1 MGTKTTKENKN
12 IQKKTPH
19 FLWLLIRLMNIFDQL
34 TDILILILPLKMGL
48 LTFMSLAYELFA
60 IQRNNSY
67 FLIYI
72 LLNI

>member
-12 IQKKTPH
+12 IQKNPH

-48 LTFMSLAYELFA
+48 LTFVSLAYELFA

>member
-12 IQKKTPH
+12 IQKNPR

-34 TDILILILPLKMGL
+34 IDILILPLKMGL
-48 LTFMSLAYELFA
+48 LTFVSLAYELFA

>member
-1 MGTKTTKENKN
+1 
-12 IQKKTPH
+12 
-19 FLWLLIRLMNIFDQL
+19 MNIFDQL

-48 LTFMSLAYELFA
+48 LTFVSLAYELFA

>member
-12 IQKKTPH
+12 IQKNPH

-34 TDILILILPLKMGL
+34 TEILILILPLKMGL
-48 LTFMSLAYELFA
+48 LTFVSLAYELFA

>member
-12 IQKKTPH
+12 IQKNPN

-48 LTFMSLAYELFA
+48 LTFVSLAYELFA

>member
-12 IQKKTPH
+12 IQKNPH

-48 LTFMSLAYELFA
+48 LTFVSLAYELFA
-60 IQRNNSY
+60 IQRNNS
-67 FLIYI
+67 
-72 LLNI
+72 

>member
-12 IQKKTPH
+12 IQKTPH

-48 LTFMSLAYELFA
+48 LTFVSLAYELFA

>member
-12 IQKKTPH
+12 IQKKPH

-48 LTFMSLAYELFA
+48 LTFVSLAYELFA
-60 IQRNNSY
+60 IQRNNS
-67 FLIYI
+67 
-72 LLNI
+72 